1 MTATGHDIEWIDD
14 DGNEDKASGS
24 GAGESGADEHREEVR
39 VARQPAPMERVTV
52 RLPARNKAELDYW
65 SELQEMS
72 MSEYVVRAIENQVAR
87 DNGKVD
93 NETLLT
99 ARLNQLIDLNVG
111 VESRLGNVEQ
121 LVNQFMKMF
130 SVLTSGETMLLDDED
145 GEL

>member
-1 MTATGHDIEWIDD
+1 MAAAGNDIGWVDD
-14 DGNEDKASGS
+14 DSEDE
-24 GAGESGADEHREEVR
+24 AGETRADEHREEVR

-52 RLPARNKAELDYW
+52 RMPARNKAELDYW
-65 SELQEMS
+65 SELQKMS

-121 LVNQFMKMF
+121 LINQFMKMF

>member
-1 MTATGHDIEWIDD
+1 MAATGNNIEWVDD
-14 DGNEDKASGS
+14 DGVEDEAS
-24 GAGESGADEHREEVR
+24 ESGVREHREEVR

-52 RLPARNKAELDYW
+52 RMPARNKAELDYW
-65 SELQEMS
+65 SDLQEMS
-72 MSEYVVRAIENQVAR
+72 MSEYVVRAIENQIAR

-99 ARLNQLIDLNVG
+99 ARLNQLIDVNVG